1 MEKFPEGFDLEA
13 LLAPISEEAP
23 AGTDLREDPSP
34 SSLYRR
40 LRDARTEARD
50 AERAA
55 DAPRSPDDPAPAE
68 SSPAV
73 SVGAR
78 WRTVRELGTE
88 ALTTHSKDLEIA
100 AWLTEAHLRSDGLI
114 GLAAGFRLMAGL
126 AETFWDEVFPH
137 PDEEGVATR
146 VAAIAGLNGVGR
158 EGTLIQPLGKLVL
171 FERPSDGSPFSLS
184 QYEQSAGLLGPEQ
197 RLAALPFETVENEA
211 RAAGGDHFALLRD
224 QAAEAAEAWRALGQ
238 VLDQRAGAD
247 APPTTRIRVLIEHV
261 EDAAKRFATPGA
273 EAGGEIATPAPAEAD
288 GPAVAVPG
296 PVAGAPATRVGALT
310 TREDALRA
318 LAQIAEFF
326 RRTEPLSPIAYTLQE
341 AVRRSRMTWPELLA
355 EIVPDV
361 TSRSAILTS
370 LGIRPPPSE

>member
-1 MEKFPEGFDLEA
+1 MQEFPEGFDLAA

-23 AGTDLREDPSP
+23 AGTDLRVDDSP

-40 LRDARTEARD
+40 LRDVRTEARD

-55 DAPRSPDDPAPAE
+55 DAPRSPDDPAPVE
-68 SSPAV
+68 SSPTV
-73 SVGAR
+73 SMGAR
-78 WRTVRELGTE
+78 WRTVRDLATE
-88 ALTTHSKDLEIA
+88 ALTAHSKDLEIA
-100 AWLTEAHLRSDGLI
+100 AWLTEALLRSDGLI

-126 AETFWDEVFPH
+126 AETFWDKVYPQ

-146 VAAIAGLNGVGR
+146 VAPIAGLNGVGR

-171 FERPSDGSPFSLS
+171 FERTSDGSPFSLS

-211 RAAGGDHFALLRD
+211 RAAGGDHFVRLRD

-238 VLDQRAGAD
+238 VLDRRAGEA
-247 APPTTRIRVLIEHV
+247 APSITRIRVLIEHA

-273 EAGGEIATPAPAEAD
+273 EAGGEIATPAPDDAEGVA
-288 GPAVAVPG
+288 AAVPG
-296 PVAGAPATRVGALT
+296 QATGAPATRQGALT

-326 RRTEPLSPIAYTLQE
+326 RRTASCN
-341 AVRRSRMTWPELLA
+341 V
-355 EIVPDV
+355 
-361 TSRSAILTS
+361 
-370 LGIRPPPSE
+370 

>member
-1 MEKFPEGFDLEA
+1 MQEFPEGFDLAA
-13 LLAPISEEAP
+13 LLAPI
-23 AGTDLREDPSP
+23 AGDSPVGIDLRGDES
-34 SSLYRR
+34 SNSLYHR

-50 AERAA
+50 VERAQ
-55 DAPRSPDDPAPAE
+55 DAPPDDLIPMGGSAAIPLA
-68 SSPAV
+68 
-73 SVGAR
+73 AR
-78 WRTVRELGTE
+78 WRTVRELATE
-88 ALTTHSKDLEIA
+88 ALTTHCKDLEIA
-100 AWLTEAHLRSDGLI
+100 AWLAEALLRSDDLV

-126 AETFWDEVFPH
+126 VENFWDEVYPR
-137 PDEEGVATR
+137 PDEEGIATR
-146 VAAIAGLNGVGR
+146 VAPITGLNGLDR
-158 EGTLIQPLGKLVL
+158 DGTLVQPLRKLVL
-171 FERPSDGSPFSLS
+171 FERPTDGSPFSLS

-197 RLAALPFETVENEA
+197 RAATLPFEVVENEA
-211 RAAGGDHFALLRD
+211 RATGGDHFALLRN

-247 APPTTRIRVLIEHV
+247 TPPTTRIRVLLEHIL
-261 EDAAKRFATPGA
+261 EAGDRFGAPGAQVSSETATPEPGEDEGIVA
-273 EAGGEIATPAPAEAD
+273 AAPGRGTARPAAGG
-288 GPAVAVPG
+288 
-296 PVAGAPATRVGALT
+296 LT

-355 EIVPDV
+355 EIVPDA

>member
-1 MEKFPEGFDLEA
+1 MQEFPEGFDLA
-13 LLAPISEEAP
+13 TLLAPISEEVP
-23 AGTDLREDPSP
+23 EGIDLREDASP

-55 DAPRSPDDPAPAE
+55 DAPRSPDDPTPAE
-68 SSPAV
+68 SGPAV
-73 SVGAR
+73 SLGAR
-78 WRTVRELGTE
+78 WRTVRELATE
-88 ALTTHSKDLEIA
+88 ALTAHSKDLEIA
-100 AWLTEAHLRSDGLI
+100 AWLTEALLRSDGLI

-126 AETFWDEVFPH
+126 AETFWDEIFPH
-137 PDEEGVATR
+137 PDEEGLATR
-146 VAAIAGLNGVGR
+146 VRPIADLNGMGR
-158 EGTLIQPLGKLVL
+158 DGTLIQPLGKLVL
-171 FERPSDGSPFSLS
+171 FERSTDGLAFSLS

-238 VLDQRAGAD
+238 VLDQRVGAD
-247 APPTTRIRVLIEHV
+247 APPATRIRALIEHV

-273 EAGGEIATPAPAEAD
+273 EAGGEIATPAPDDAE
-288 GPAVAVPG
+288 GIAVAQPEQA
-296 PVAGAPATRVGALT
+296 AGAPVTRAGTLT

-355 EIVPDV
+355 EIVPDA